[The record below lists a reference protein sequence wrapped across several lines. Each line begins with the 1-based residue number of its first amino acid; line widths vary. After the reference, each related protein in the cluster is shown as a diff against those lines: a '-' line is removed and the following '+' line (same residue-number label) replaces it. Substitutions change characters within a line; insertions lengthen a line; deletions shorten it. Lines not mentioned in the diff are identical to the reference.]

1 MAATDDSNVFT
12 RRNFVKGA
20 LATAAVAGMG
30 VVGTA
35 CASNGGEAPDED
47 CLLYT
52 ADAAD
57 DLIGVDHG
65 GRRVIK

>member
-20 LATAAVAGMG
+20 LATVAVAGMG

-35 CASNGGEAPDED
+35 CASKRRGGA
-47 CLLYT
+47 
-52 ADAAD
+52 
-57 DLIGVDHG
+57 
-65 GRRVIK
+65 R